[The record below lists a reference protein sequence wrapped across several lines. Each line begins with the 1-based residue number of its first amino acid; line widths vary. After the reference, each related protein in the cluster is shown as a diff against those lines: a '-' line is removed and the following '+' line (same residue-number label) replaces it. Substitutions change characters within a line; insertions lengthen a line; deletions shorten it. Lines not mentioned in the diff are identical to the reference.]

1 MTAGTDPEK
10 WKERWLKWAHQ
21 SRVAKFLV
29 NQLFIRVC
37 YLLCV
42 NPCAPAAVSV
52 LRPSW
57 REWSKLRCL
66 AFCSKY
72 VDYSLFTLSEW
83 LMCISPYTSFTRMV
97 CSSKSE
103 CSNKEYYGHWT
114 SKGGGSPPNPPPCI
128 SPWTGEDSAWVRVHS
143 ARSKNFVGGQLENA
157 RL

>member
-1 MTAGTDPEK
+1 MTAGADPEK

-21 SRVAKFLV
+21 SSVAKFLV

-42 NPCAPAAVSV
+42 NPCALAAVSV

-83 LMCISPYTSFTRMV
+83 LHWYAFHHTLRLQEWFVQVNQSAQTKNIMDTGHPRGVASHPIHPPVSAPGQGKTQRGFGFT
-97 CSSKSE
+97 
-103 CSNKEYYGHWT
+103 
-114 SKGGGSPPNPPPCI
+114 
-128 SPWTGEDSAWVRVHS
+128 VRAAKTLS
-143 ARSKNFVGGQLENA
+143 GAS
-157 RL
+157 